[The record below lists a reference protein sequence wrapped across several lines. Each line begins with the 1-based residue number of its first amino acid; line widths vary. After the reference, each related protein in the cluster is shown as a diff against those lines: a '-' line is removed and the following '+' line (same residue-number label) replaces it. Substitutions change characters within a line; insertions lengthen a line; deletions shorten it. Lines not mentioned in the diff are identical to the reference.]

1 MEIQVQKSVV
11 AHSNQIAA
19 FEDFIPMLLLLSK
32 CNHFF
37 FFCFY
42 LEWFIY
48 SFYYISSYG
57 ISALSM

>member
-1 MEIQVQKSVV
+1 MEIQVQKRVV

-37 FFCFY
+37 FFV
-42 LEWFIY
+42 FI
-48 SFYYISSYG
+48 
-57 ISALSM
+57 

>member
-1 MEIQVQKSVV
+1 MEIQVQKRVV

-37 FFCFY
+37 FLFLFRMVY
-42 LEWFIY
+42 LLFLL
-48 SFYYISSYG
+48 YI
-57 ISALSM
+57 